1 MSRRVSDGVLYS
13 EEFVS
18 PRGMASFNSLEKPI
32 APFLLMKERY
42 FPTDFAPAGY
52 YMIYTEGQLDHCP
65 DDPTKMPQKS
75 ISYKKC

>member
-1 MSRRVSDGVLYS
+1 
-13 EEFVS
+13 
-18 PRGMASFNSLEKPI
+18 MASFNSLEKPI

-65 DDPTKMPQKS
+65 DDPTKMHKNQSPIKNVDGLTSGYAVIDSAKS
-75 ISYKKC
+75 K